1 MCPSVPAPCGWKRLT
16 KWVIDTPSDAAN
28 TPLNL
33 RQVHYFVTVA
43 RELNFTRAADLLH
56 ISAPALSQQIKALER
71 QLAVQLLARDSRHV
85 SLTAAGEVFA
95 DYGRRLLQQG
105 ETAVQM
111 TRSAGGVVV
120 GQLSVAALHEAESA
134 FEPLLTGF

>member
-43 RELNFTRAADLLH
+43 RELSFSRAADLLH
-56 ISAPALSQQIKALER
+56 ITPPALSQQIKALER
-71 QLAVQLLARDSRHV
+71 QLGLQLLVRDSRRV
-85 SLTAAGEVFA
+85 TLTAAGQALA
-95 DYGRRLLQQG
+95 DSGLRLLA
-105 ETAVQM
+105 EADAAVQLA
-111 TRSAGGVVV
+111 RSADGVIGGH
-120 GQLSVAALHEAESA
+120 LSIAAVHEAELA
-134 FEPLLTGF
+134 IEP